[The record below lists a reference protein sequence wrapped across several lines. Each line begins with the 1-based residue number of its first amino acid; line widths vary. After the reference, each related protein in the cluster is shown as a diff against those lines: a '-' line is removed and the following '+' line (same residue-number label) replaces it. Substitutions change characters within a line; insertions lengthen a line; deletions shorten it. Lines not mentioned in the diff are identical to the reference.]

1 MSQSST
7 AFFRV
12 SQDSVQD
19 SQPSVMLDRYI
30 RTKSSSALSALATTG
45 VGRSK
50 EERKA
55 AILEQLA
62 TVQAALDGSGTED
75 SS

>member
-1 MSQSST
+1 
-7 AFFRV
+7 
-12 SQDSVQD
+12 
-19 SQPSVMLDRYI
+19 MLDRYI

-55 AILEQLA
+55 AILERLA
-62 TVQAALDGSGTED
+62 TVQAALDSSGTED